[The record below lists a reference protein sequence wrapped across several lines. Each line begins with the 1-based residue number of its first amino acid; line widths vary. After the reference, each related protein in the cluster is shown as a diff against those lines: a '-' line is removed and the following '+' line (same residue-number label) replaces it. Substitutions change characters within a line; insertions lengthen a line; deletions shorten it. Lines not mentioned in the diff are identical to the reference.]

1 MSQSAPTVL
10 SWRST
15 ALGSS
20 YAPGGTE
27 EAAAMG
33 MVNKEWVWRS
43 ERCQHDD
50 VDLSD
55 CMATPCS
62 LRDAPDC
69 DRSRRSLLDD
79 RRTADALQ
87 FIAIATEMDPS
98 GHCAAPLGDQLADV
112 LPRMNALLRSMRHH
126 EGDIPV
132 GRGLLALAP
141 RGPLDAIGTEDDDSP
156 WVRALTVL
164 ATSSMFH
171 LARAAEDP
179 CHMVRLAVVLNPRS
193 AEALIGEL
201 TLDVCPQVARVAR
214 HVVGRD
220 DLRPLEPTALLLRME
235 RCDCRHDCSGTRPSP
250 SAAPAVEVTERAMD
264 ILLRLVE
271 GSRNVRSIRATS
283 SGSGLGWA
291 FGVCSGMNRDPEQ
304 LLLLVDP
311 AGRVARPDA
320 GGWQD
325 LPVGE
330 ALAWAAMQPD
340 LTLEQ
345 APPPTSLRVG
355 ILAGDAAVRSVLASS
370 LVHIGHLLLADGVT
384 ARLRPFLIDGILND
398 PDASIDARRTSDDW
412 MMEVSL
418 GGDPSDPSPNW
429 RRTEATIFSLRKYE
443 GGIRGLYESTREVV
457 EARRSAS
464 TRTSV
469 AAWQWR
475 DGRLPLVITRENPAT
490 FSSDEEGFVV
500 ETVEGPARRAH
511 VSCAYIAAAPPPDG
525 DCPSF
530 VDLTTVGEID
540 PDTEF
545 FLVVEDGEDL
555 ATSLGLEVEHDGRSQ
570 SLPLRGQPVEV
581 AGVGTFVWTRAGWC
595 VVRELESAD
604 GAWLSGYRHAFGES
618 IVRELGVFRG
628 MIRDVAVPGPKVD
641 SFMGPS
647 EELVSLLGEP
657 DAVVVT
663 ALRYEFAIAGVVDAE
678 RRGWIWTRCH
688 GGWSDCSGGGDPTH
702 HGCGFHTDMVRHI
715 VQPWALSEVLR
726 IWDRAGCVPTMLADL
741 AERRADE
748 LFGHGQFRPADR
760 EQLSFLNLQATIAG
774 VDAGERT
781 LVEDLLHA
789 PGGAL
794 VEELFRTIVLM
805 LDAVDWDGASLSME
819 WPPAS

>member
-1 MSQSAPTVL
+1 
-10 SWRST
+10 
-15 ALGSS
+15 
-20 YAPGGTE
+20 
-27 EAAAMG
+27 MG
-33 MVNKEWVWRS
+33 MVNREWVWQS

-50 VDLSD
+50 VDLSV

-62 LRDAPDC
+62 LRDVLDC
-69 DRSRRSLLDD
+69 DRSRRSLVDD

-98 GHCAAPLGDQLADV
+98 GYCAPPLGDQLADV
-112 LPRMNALLRSMRHH
+112 APRMNALLRSMRHH

-132 GRGLLALAP
+132 GRGLIALAP
-141 RGPLDAIGTEDDDSP
+141 RGRLDAIGTEEDDSP

-193 AEALIGEL
+193 AEALLGEL
-201 TLDVCPQVARVAR
+201 TQDGCPQVARVAL
-214 HVVGRD
+214 HIVGRD
-220 DLRPLEPTALLLRME
+220 DLRLLEPTALLLRME
-235 RCDCRHDCSGTRPSP
+235 RCDCRHDCSGARTSP

-271 GSRNVRSIRATS
+271 GFRNVRSIRATS
-283 SGSGLGWA
+283 SGAGLGWA
-291 FGVCSGMNRDPEQ
+291 FGVCSGMHRDPEQ

-320 GGWQD
+320 GDWQD
-325 LPVGE
+325 LPVRE
-330 ALAWAAMQPD
+330 ALAWAAMQPG

-345 APPPTSLRVG
+345 TPAPAPLRVG

-370 LVHIGHLLLADGVT
+370 LVRIGHLLLADGVS
-384 ARLRPFLIDGILND
+384 ARLRPFLIDGVLND
-398 PDASIDARRTSDDW
+398 PDASFDARRTSDDW

-418 GGDPSDPSPNW
+418 GVDPSDPSPNW
-429 RRTEATIFSLRKYE
+429 RRTEVTVFSLSEYE
-443 GGIRGLYESTREVV
+443 GGIGRLYESTREVV
-457 EARRSAS
+457 EAKRSAS
-464 TRTSV
+464 TRTSF
-469 AAWQWR
+469 APWQWR
-475 DGRLPLVITRENPAT
+475 DGRLPLIIAREHPAT
-490 FSSDEEGFVV
+490 FSSNEEGLVV
-500 ETVEGPARRAH
+500 ETVEGPAIRAH
-511 VSCAYIAAAPPPDG
+511 ACSAYISASPPPDS

-530 VDLTTVGEID
+530 DDLSTVSEID
-540 PDTEF
+540 PDTDF
-545 FLVVEDGEDL
+545 LLVVESGDDL
-555 ATSLGLEVEHDGRSQ
+555 ETSLGLEVEHDGRYQ
-570 SLPLRGQPVEV
+570 LLPLSGQPVEV
-581 AGVGTFVWTRAGWC
+581 VGVGTFVRTRAGWC

-604 GAWLSGYRHAFGES
+604 GAWLSGYQHAFGDT

-628 MIRDVAVPGPKVD
+628 MLTDVAVPAPKAD
-641 SFMGPS
+641 PFMGPS

-657 DAVVVT
+657 DAVVLT

-678 RRGWIWTRCH
+678 RRGWIWTRCQ
-688 GGWSDCSGGGDPTH
+688 GEWSDCSGGGNPTH

-715 VQPWALSEVLR
+715 VQPWALSDVLR
-726 IWDRAGCVPTMLADL
+726 IWDRAGCVPTMLAAL

-748 LFGHGQFRPADR
+748 VFGHGQFRPAYRD
-760 EQLSFLNLQATIAG
+760 QLFFLNLQATIAG

-789 PGGAL
+789 PGAAL
-794 VEELFRTIVLM
+794 VEKLFRTIVLM
-805 LDAVDWDGASLSME
+805 LDVVDWDRASLSME

>member
-1 MSQSAPTVL
+1 
-10 SWRST
+10 
-15 ALGSS
+15 
-20 YAPGGTE
+20 
-27 EAAAMG
+27 MG
-33 MVNKEWVWRS
+33 MVNREWVWQS

-50 VDLSD
+50 VDLSV

-62 LRDAPDC
+62 LRDVLDC
-69 DRSRRSLLDD
+69 SRSRGSLVDD
-79 RRTADALQ
+79 CRTADALQ

-98 GHCAAPLGDQLADV
+98 GYCAPPLGDQLADV
-112 LPRMNALLRSMRHH
+112 APRMNALLRAMRHH

-132 GRGLLALAP
+132 GRGLIALAP
-141 RGPLDAIGTEDDDSP
+141 RGRLDAIGTEEDDSP

-201 TLDVCPQVARVAR
+201 TQDGCPQVARVAR
-214 HVVGRD
+214 HIVGRD
-220 DLRPLEPTALLLRME
+220 DLRLLEPTALLLRME

-271 GSRNVRSIRATS
+271 GFRNVRSIRATS
-283 SGSGLGWA
+283 SGAGLGWA

-320 GGWQD
+320 GDWQD
-325 LPVGE
+325 LPVRE
-330 ALAWAAMQPD
+330 ALAWAAMQPG

-345 APPPTSLRVG
+345 TPAPTPLRVG

-370 LVHIGHLLLADGVT
+370 LVRIGHLLLADGVS
-384 ARLRPFLIDGILND
+384 ARLRPFHIDGVLND
-398 PDASIDARRTSDDW
+398 SHASFDAHRTSDDW

-429 RRTEATIFSLRKYE
+429 RRTEATVFGLRKYK
-443 GGIRGLYESTREVV
+443 GGIGGMYESTREVV
-457 EARRSAS
+457 EAKRSAS
-464 TRTSV
+464 NRRSF
-469 AAWQWR
+469 APWQWR
-475 DGRLPLVITRENPAT
+475 DGRLPLIIAREHPAT
-490 FSSDEEGFVV
+490 FSSDEEGLVI
-500 ETVEGPARRAH
+500 ETVEGPTIRAH
-511 VSCAYIAAAPPPDG
+511 ACSAYISASPPPDS

-530 VDLTTVGEID
+530 DDLSTVSEID
-540 PDTEF
+540 PDTDF
-545 FLVVEDGEDL
+545 LLVVERGDDL
-555 ATSLGLEVEHDGRSQ
+555 ETSLGLEVEHDGRYQ
-570 SLPLRGQPVEV
+570 LLPLSGQPVEV
-581 AGVGTFVWTRAGWC
+581 MGVGTFVWTRAGWC

-604 GAWLSGYRHAFGES
+604 GGWLSGYQHAFGDT

-628 MIRDVAVPGPKVD
+628 MLRDVAVPAPKV
-641 SFMGPS
+641 FRELGPTV
-647 EELVSLLGEP
+647 ELVSLLAAP

-663 ALRYEFAIAGVVDAE
+663 GFRYEFAIAGVVDAE

-688 GGWSDCSGGGDPTH
+688 GEWSDCSGGGDPTH
-702 HGCGFHTDMVRHI
+702 HGCGVVTDMVRHI

-726 IWDRAGCVPTMLADL
+726 IWDRAGCVPTMLAAL

-748 LFGHGQFRPADR
+748 TFREHLLRAADL
-760 EQLSFLNLQATIAG
+760 EQLSILKIQAAIAAVG
-774 VDAGERT
+774 AGERT
-781 LVEDLLHA
+781 HVEVPLHA
-789 PGGAL
+789 SRGGTA
-794 VEELFRTIVLM
+794 EALFRNIVLM
-805 LDAVDWDGASLSME
+805 LDAVDWDETSLSME
-819 WPPAS
+819 WPPNY